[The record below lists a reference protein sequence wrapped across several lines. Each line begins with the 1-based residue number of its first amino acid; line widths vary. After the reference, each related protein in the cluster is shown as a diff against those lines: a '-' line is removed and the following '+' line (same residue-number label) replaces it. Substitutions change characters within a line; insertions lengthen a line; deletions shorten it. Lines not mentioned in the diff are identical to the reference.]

1 MPCMQAHRHTTHAIC
16 LMYIHKAK
24 HLCFVNVT
32 KDTVNECFGE
42 SKMFLKNPPE
52 QPMCVQ
58 PLQQATLNM

>member
-1 MPCMQAHRHTTHAIC
+1 
-16 LMYIHKAK
+16 MYIREAK